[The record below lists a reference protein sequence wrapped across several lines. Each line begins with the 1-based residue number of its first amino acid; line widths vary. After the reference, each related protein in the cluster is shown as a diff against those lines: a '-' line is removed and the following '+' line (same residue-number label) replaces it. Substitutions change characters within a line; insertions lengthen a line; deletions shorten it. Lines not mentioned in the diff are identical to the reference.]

1 MRKTPD
7 DDVVVVVSPRSVCL
21 FTQRAARPR
30 STPIFTTCAATVV
43 FVCALVMRIGSH
55 TGAWVS
61 ASALESPMGDGN
73 HGTPDP
79 LASDEFVRR
88 WFVSDEDEEAFI
100 NTSQVRVTL
109 PIPLDERTS
118 TFALLRVLKFMFM
131 CMFTDT
137 TDTMH
142 IARDCMRWPPF
153 PSRDCNATDMHAL
166 RVTLYTRPH
175 GWYSHDAPR

>member
-1 MRKTPD
+1 MRKAHG
-7 DDVVVVVSPRSVCL
+7 DDVVVMVSPRSVCL

-30 STPIFTTCAATVV
+30 STPIFTTFAATVV
-43 FVCALVMRIGSH
+43 FVCALVMRIGSQ
-55 TGAWVS
+55 TNVPWVS
-61 ASALESPMGDGN
+61 ASAFESPLGDGD

-118 TFALLRVLKFMFM
+118 TFPLLRVHK
-131 CMFTDT
+131 T
-137 TDTMH
+137 
-142 IARDCMRWPPF
+142 
-153 PSRDCNATDMHAL
+153 
-166 RVTLYTRPH
+166 
-175 GWYSHDAPR
+175 